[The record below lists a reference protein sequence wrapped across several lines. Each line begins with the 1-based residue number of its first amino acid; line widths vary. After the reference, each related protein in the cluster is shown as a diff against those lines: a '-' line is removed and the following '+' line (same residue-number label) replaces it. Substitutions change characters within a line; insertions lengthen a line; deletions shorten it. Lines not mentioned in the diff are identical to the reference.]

1 MIRYCSLKYQSV
13 SEKSFPASAFPILYP
28 LGTYARKHFSNMLQ
42 GIHHKLGINSL
53 CYAFYG
59 MKCEACPKGDDV
71 SYHSGCEMGSAC
83 LKPEVQRRSEERRVG
98 KECL

>member
-1 MIRYCSLKYQSV
+1 
-13 SEKSFPASAFPILYP
+13 
-28 LGTYARKHFSNMLQ
+28 MLQ

-83 LKPEVQRRSEERRVG
+83 LKPEVQRVLCREFLVCAAWKSDWRNSEVF
-98 KECL
+98 